1 MSVSEESEHAR
12 FNEVAGVVVEPV
24 RRYLYRR
31 VDQATA
37 DDVLSEVL
45 VVLWRRGIEVPVG
58 GEIPY
63 AIGVARLQ
71 LQNALRSMRRQ
82 ERLVARIITID
93 PPHESV
99 SEQGAGDPWVGLVRQ
114 ALGQLGELDAEVL
127 RLHVWEE
134 LAVSEVAEVLTMTPN
149 AVSIRLHR
157 AKKKLADKIRKM
169 APGVGHTAAKKGGQ
183 S

>member
-1 MSVSEESEHAR
+1 MSERSHRAR
-12 FNEVAGVVVEPV
+12 FDELAGAVIEPV

-45 VVLWRRGIEVPVG
+45 VVLWRRWAEVPAG
-58 GEIPY
+58 DEIPY

-82 ERLVARIITID
+82 DRLIARIITVD
-93 PPHESV
+93 PPPEAVPEHDT
-99 SEQGAGDPWVGLVRQ
+99 GDPRAGLVRQ
-114 ALGQLGELDAEVL
+114 ALSQLGELDAEIL
-127 RLHVWEE
+127 RLHVWEQ
-134 LAVSEVAEVLTMTPN
+134 LAVSEIAEVLTMTPN

-157 AKKKLADKIRKM
+157 AKKKLGDKIRKM
-169 APGVGHTAAKKGGQ
+169 APGVGHAAVKEGDP